1 MTNPVERSE
10 SARGRP
16 NRAAITGSAK
26 LVLFDL
32 DGVLFDTLT
41 VMRFAWQCVREEF
54 GFSASFDDY
63 AEHLGRPFDDILLS
77 LGLVLR
83 PNLSERVLATYRAES
98 AKHADLAVPCPGVV
112 ETLSQLDSRGLL
124 LGVVT
129 SKPRETALP
138 LLDRLGC
145 RWAVI
150 RTPGSGRGKP
160 APDSLLLAVTDVG
173 VDPRDAVY
181 IGDMAVDEQ
190 AAHRAGIPYLHAGW
204 GYGAPG
210 TADAVVLSH
219 PHELVTAFIELCGRR
234 VESA

>member
-10 SARGRP
+10 TARVRP
-16 NRAAITGSAK
+16 NRAAFARPAK

-41 VMRFAWQCVREEF
+41 VMRLAWQCVREEF
-54 GFSASFDDY
+54 ELSASFDDY
-63 AEHLGRPFDDILLS
+63 AEHLGRPFDDILRS

-83 PNLSERVLATYRAES
+83 PNLSARVLATYRAAS
-98 AKHADLAVPCPGVV
+98 AEHADLAVPCPGVV
-112 ETLSQLDSRGLL
+112 ETLSQLDSLGLD

-181 IGDMAVDEQ
+181 IGDMTVDEQ

-210 TADAVVLSH
+210 TTDSVVLSH
-219 PHELVTAFIELCGRR
+219 PQELVMAFTEQCGRR
-234 VESA
+234 VGSA